1 MTDPNI
7 VPDGVRL
14 AARARAIADEPCLA
28 ELHDPLITLVESLE
42 TGDHLEAW
50 CELDLLHAFDD
61 VAIDCSAPRAD
72 LPGRR
77 AVGFLDTIRLPL
89 IFVPIALTW
98 FAVGRAAAAYGG
110 GEDPFIQQW
119 QSGFEGRI
127 AGWERLSSIAT
138 LDMLLII
145 VVLVLTAVCVIKK
158 AGFDAQDSRDEAAHR
173 SELRAL
179 LIDISVAL
187 SRVSLASPLRFRSE
201 LTSAAAELREM
212 GAAAVGATETAQSA
226 ITGLNAAADALVEV
240 AREDVAREQD
250 LRTSVD
256 ALRGEFEMFKA
267 AYASTAAE
275 LGNINSNLEA
285 ISREST
291 NVANSLDVTTATHAQ
306 TLDQLQRSMAVLDEQ
321 RSDLT
326 AMAVDHA
333 AELASERTAY
343 SGVVTDLRNAAGGLQ
358 APMERLSSLV
368 AELDS
373 TLRGLGGAA
382 DAIPK
387 ATAGFADELRSVG
400 TEQTQIAAQL
410 QTVSRDL
417 ARIIPSISAAIA
429 QTRDDLEALRATI
442 RDTVE
447 Q

>member
-7 VPDGVRL
+7 VPDGVKL
-14 AARARAIADEPCLA
+14 AARVRMIADEPCLA
-28 ELHDPLITLVESLE
+28 ELHDPLLTLVDSLE

-61 VAIDCSAPRAD
+61 VAIDCSIPRAA

-77 AVGFLDTIRLPL
+77 TISVLDTIRLPL
-89 IFVPIALTW
+89 IFLPIALTW

-110 GEDPFIQQW
+110 GRQPFIQQW
-119 QSGFEGRI
+119 QSGFAGRI
-127 AGWERLSSIAT
+127 RGWERLSSIAT
-138 LDMLLII
+138 IDFLLVL
-145 VVLVLTAVCVIKK
+145 VVLVLTALCVIMR
-158 AGFDAQDSRDEAAHR
+158 ARFEATDQRDEAVHR
-173 SELRAL
+173 RELRAL

-201 LTSAAAELREM
+201 LTGVATELREV
-212 GAAAVGATETAQSA
+212 GAAAVEAAEVANAT
-226 ITGLNAAADALVEV
+226 IGGLSAAADALVEV
-240 AREDVAREQD
+240 AREDVAREHALQVA
-250 LRTSVD
+250 VD
-256 ALRGEFEMFKA
+256 SLRGEFALFKA

-275 LGNINSNLEA
+275 LGNINLSLEA

-291 NVANSLDVTTATHAQ
+291 NVASSLDVTTTTHAQ
-306 TLDQLQRSMAVLDEQ
+306 TLDQLQRSMAVLDAQ

-333 AELASERTAY
+333 AELAAERTAY
-343 SGVVTDLRNAAGGLQ
+343 TGVVGDLRDAASGLQ
-358 APMERLSSLV
+358 APMERLASLV
-368 AELDS
+368 GELDAA
-373 TLRGLGGAA
+373 LRGLSGAA
-382 DAIPK
+382 DAIPR
-387 ATAGFADELRSVG
+387 ATAGFADELRNVG
-400 TEQTQIAAQL
+400 TEQTQVAAQL
-410 QTVSRDL
+410 RTVSRDL
-417 ARIIPSISAAIA
+417 ARIVPSISAAIA